1 VHGPVSIELAQ
12 QGTNEPLNRVH
23 SLMLHNWLVYHCA
36 GEMLSG
42 EQVGRH
48 YDEMLEH
55 MAVDHRR
62 PINMVLGE
70 LKLLLGRRGK
80 GTRTVHN
87 RTNEKRRRVYI
98 IPRRRA

>member
-48 YDEMLEH
+48 
-55 MAVDHRR
+55 
-62 PINMVLGE
+62 
-70 LKLLLGRRGK
+70 
-80 GTRTVHN
+80 
-87 RTNEKRRRVYI
+87 
-98 IPRRRA
+98 